1 MYMSARNTLLI
12 VVLAVAIVL
21 PVTAQEHGRSIQAI
35 LAEIKQDQNVQ
46 RVEQIDPDKVSDAQ
60 LAELGEAVMDVQFPN
75 ERQHAF
81 MDEMMGGEGS
91 RSLEALH
98 RSIGYSYLSAG
109 GESGWG
115 MMDRS
120 RTGWSMM
127 RPWMMSRY
135 RHFGWGRGMM
145 SAGPGV
151 WILVVL
157 LASAVVVLSI
167 VLATR
172 CNRRPQKR

>member
-1 MYMSARNTLLI
+1 MRARNMLLI
-12 VVLAVAIVL
+12 VVLAVVLVL
-21 PVTAQEHGRSIQAI
+21 PVVAQEHGRSIQVI
-35 LAEIKQDQNVQ
+35 LEEIKHAQNVQ
-46 RVEQIDPDKVSDAQ
+46 RVEQIDPDEVSDAQ
-60 LAELGEAVMDVQFPN
+60 LAELGEAVMDVRVPN

-91 RSLEALH
+91 KSLEAMH
-98 RSIGYSYLSAG
+98 RSMGYSYLSAG

-115 MMDRS
+115 MMDTG
-120 RTGWSMM
+120 RTGWGMM
-127 RPWMMSRY
+127 GPWMMSGY
-135 RHFGWGRGMM
+135 RGFGWGHGMM

-157 LASAVVVLSI
+157 LASVVVVLAI

-172 CNRRPQKR
+172 SNRRNN

>member
-1 MYMSARNTLLI
+1 MSTRNTLLI
-12 VVLAVAIVL
+12 IVLAVGITL
-21 PVTAQEHGRSIQAI
+21 PVAAQEHGRSIQAI
-35 LAEIKQDQNVQ
+35 LEEIKQEQNVQ
-46 RVEQIDPDKVSDAQ
+46 RVEQIDPDTVSDAQ

-91 RSLEALH
+91 RSLEAMH
-98 RSIGYSYLSAG
+98 RSMGYSYLSAG
-109 GESGWG
+109 GQSGWG
-115 MMDRS
+115 MMNTG
-120 RTGWSMM
+120 RTGWGMM
-127 RPWMMSRY
+127 GPWMMRGY
-135 RHFGWGRGMM
+135 RGSGWSRGMM

-157 LASAVVVLSI
+157 LASAVVVLAI

-172 CNRRPQKR
+172 SKQRRD

>member
-1 MYMSARNTLLI
+1 MRGRNTVLI
-12 VVLAVAIVL
+12 IALAAIFAL
-21 PVTAQEHGRSIQAI
+21 PVVAQEHGRSIQAI
-35 LAEIKQDQNVQ
+35 LAEIKQEQSVQ
-46 RVEQIDPDKVSDAQ
+46 RVEQIDPDKVSDVQ

-91 RSLEALH
+91 QSLEAMH
-98 RSIGYSYLSAG
+98 RSMGYSYLSAG

-115 MMDRS
+115 MMDTG
-120 RTGWSMM
+120 RTGWGMM
-127 RPWMMSRY
+127 GPWMMRGYRGFSWSR
-135 RHFGWGRGMM
+135 GVM

-157 LASAVVVLSI
+157 LASAVVVLAI

-172 CNRRPQKR
+172 SNRRNN